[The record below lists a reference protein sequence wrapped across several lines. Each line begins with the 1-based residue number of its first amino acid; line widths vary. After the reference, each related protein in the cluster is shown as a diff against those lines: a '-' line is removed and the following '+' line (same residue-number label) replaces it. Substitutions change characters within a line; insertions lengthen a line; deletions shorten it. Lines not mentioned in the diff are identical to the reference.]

1 MRVLIADDSEVVI
14 QRLVVALTAVSGI
27 EIVGQAG
34 TVAEAS
40 QAVRNL
46 RPDVMI
52 LDISMPGGSGMDV
65 LESMKRDRVTPI
77 VIVLTN
83 YGYSQYRR
91 RCLRL
96 GARFFLDKSS
106 EFEKVGE
113 VLQRLIHGTE
123 ARNWP
128 NPQTAAGSCDDG

>member
-1 MRVLIADDSEVVI
+1 MRVLIADDSEVLV

-27 EIVGQAG
+27 EIVGQAC

-52 LDISMPGGSGMDV
+52 LDISMPGGSGLDV
-65 LESMKRDRVTPI
+65 LDSMKRDRVTPT

-83 YGYSQYRR
+83 FGYPQYRTK
-91 RCLRL
+91 CLRL
-96 GARFFLDKSS
+96 GARFFFDKSS

-113 VLQRLIHGTE
+113 VLQRLTHGVL
-123 ARNWP
+123 A
-128 NPQTAAGSCDDG
+128 

>member
-1 MRVLIADDSEVVI
+1 MRVLIADDSVVVI
-14 QRLVVALTAVSGI
+14 QRLVVALTAVNGI

-34 TVAEAS
+34 TVTEAS
-40 QAVRNL
+40 EAVRSL

-52 LDISMPGGSGMDV
+52 LDVSMPGGSGMDV

-83 YGYSQYRR
+83 YGYSQYRTK
-91 RCLRL
+91 CLQL
-96 GARFFLDKSS
+96 GARFFFDKSS

-113 VLQRLIHGTE
+113 VLRRLIQR
-123 ARNWP
+123 A
-128 NPQTAAGSCDDG
+128 

>member
-40 QAVRNL
+40 EAVRNL
-46 RPDVMI
+46 KPDVMI

-65 LESMKRDRVTPI
+65 LKSIKRDRVTPV

-83 YGYSQYRR
+83 YGYSQYRTK
-91 RCLRL
+91 CFQL
-96 GARFFLDKSS
+96 GARFFFDKSA
-106 EFEKVGE
+106 EFEKVRE
-113 VLQRLIHGTE
+113 AIQSLI
-123 ARNWP
+123 RNS
-128 NPQTAAGSCDDG
+128 AA